1 MIAVATNRNTNNKQI
16 TNSDRASKRNIKT
29 ETKKTVASI
38 VAWLTDAIFTCLR
51 EEFKEN
57 WHIHPEHSSTI
68 FIKLG
73 EEGHPNLKLVGILNP
88 TLIPKRI

>member
-1 MIAVATNRNTNNKQI
+1 MVANNKVIISPTLNEKVKQ
-16 TNSDRASKRNIKT
+16 TLANKF
-29 ETKKTVASI
+29 
-38 VAWLTDAIFTCLR
+38 AWLTDAIFICLR

-57 WHIHPEHSSTI
+57 WHIYPEHSSTI

-73 EEGHPNLKLVGILNP
+73 GEGHPNMKLVGILNP